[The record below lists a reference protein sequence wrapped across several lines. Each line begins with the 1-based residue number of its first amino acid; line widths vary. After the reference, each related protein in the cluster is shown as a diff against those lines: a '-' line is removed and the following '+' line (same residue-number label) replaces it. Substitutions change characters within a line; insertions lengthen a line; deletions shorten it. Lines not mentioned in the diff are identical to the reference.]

1 LSSGGSAD
9 FSRNLFS
16 LERPEMLVVIKK
28 DYEEVSR
35 EAARMIAG
43 AVRANPAI
51 VLGLATGSTTLGLY
65 TELIALH
72 RAGNLDFSSA
82 TSFNLDEYLG
92 LPPSH
97 PQSFHYFMNQHF
109 FSHVNFAQERVHI
122 PDGTIAADYDAYCDR
137 YEQSIRSAG
146 GIDLQVLG
154 IGRNG
159 HIGFNEP
166 TSSLASRTRLKALS
180 RETIEDNRHGFAS
193 ESEMP
198 KCAITMGIGTILDS
212 RRVFLLASGH
222 SKAAAVA
229 KAIEGPITSS
239 VSASALQMHIDVTFI
254 IDEEAACSLTQRD
267 YYRHVLEMTKIFT
280 PERLS

>member
-1 LSSGGSAD
+1 
-9 FSRNLFS
+9 
-16 LERPEMLVVIKK
+16 MLVVIKK

-35 EAARMIAG
+35 EAARMVAG
-43 AVRANPAI
+43 AVRSNSRI
-51 VLGLATGSTTLGLY
+51 VLGLATGSTPLGLY
-65 TELIALH
+65 KELIALH
-72 RAGNLDFSSA
+72 RAGDLDFSQA

-92 LPPSH
+92 LPASH
-97 PQSFHYFMNQHF
+97 PQSFHFFMKQNF
-109 FSHVNFAQERVHI
+109 FSHVNFAPENIHI
-122 PDGTIAADYDAYCDR
+122 PDGTISHDYDAYCER
-137 YEQSIRSAG
+137 YEQSMKAAG
-146 GIDLQVLG
+146 GIDLQILG

-159 HIGFNEP
+159 HVGFNEP

-180 RETIEDNRHGFAS
+180 RETVEDNRHSFAN

-212 RRVFLLASGH
+212 RRVLLLASGR

-239 VSASALQMHIDVTFI
+239 VSASALQMHPDVTFI
-254 IDEEAACSLTQRD
+254 IDEDAAYSLTQRD
-267 YYRHVLEMTKIFT
+267 YYRHVFEMTQIFT

>member
-1 LSSGGSAD
+1 
-9 FSRNLFS
+9 
-16 LERPEMLVVIKK
+16 MLVVLKK

-35 EAARMIAG
+35 EAARIVAG
-43 AVRANPAI
+43 AIRSNPKT
-51 VLGLATGSTTLGLY
+51 VLGLATGNTPLGLY
-65 TELIALH
+65 NELIALH
-72 RAGNLDFSSA
+72 RAGTLDFSHV

-92 LPPSH
+92 LPHFH
-97 PQSFHYFMNQHF
+97 PQSYHTFMRQNF
-109 FSHVNFAQERVHI
+109 FVHVNQPQQNIHI
-122 PDGTIAADYDAYCDR
+122 PDGMISRDYESYCAS
-137 YEQSIRSAG
+137 YEACINSAG
-146 GIDLQVLG
+146 GIDLQILG

-180 RETIEDNRHGFAS
+180 RETVEDNRHLFS
-193 ESEMP
+193 NESEMP
-198 KCAITMGIGTILDS
+198 KCAITMGIGTILES
-212 RRVFLLASGH
+212 RRILLLASGR

-239 VSASALQMHIDVTFI
+239 VSASALQMHADVTFI
-254 IDEEAACSLTQRD
+254 IDEEAAYSLTQRD

>member
-1 LSSGGSAD
+1 
-9 FSRNLFS
+9 
-16 LERPEMLVVIKK
+16 MLVVLKK
-28 DYEEVSR
+28 DYDEVSR
-35 EAARMIAG
+35 EAARIVAG
-43 AVRANPAI
+43 AVRSKPEI
-51 VLGLATGSTTLGLY
+51 VLGLATGSTPLGLY
-65 TELIALH
+65 KELIALH
-72 RAGNLDFSSA
+72 RTDTLDFSQV

-92 LPPSH
+92 LAHSH
-97 PQSFHYFMNQHF
+97 PQSFHHFMETNF
-109 FSHVNFAQERVHI
+109 FRHVNLPRQQIHI
-122 PDGTIAADYDAYCDR
+122 PDGTIRDDYDGYCSR
-137 YEQSIRSAG
+137 YEQSIKFAG
-146 GIDLQVLG
+146 GIDLQILG

-180 RETIEDNRHGFAS
+180 RETIEDNRHFFSS

-212 RRVFLLASGH
+212 RRVLLIASGR

-239 VSASALQMHIDVTFI
+239 VSASALQMHPDVTFI
-254 IDEEAACSLTQRD
+254 IDEDAAYSLTQRD
-267 YYRHVLEMTKIFT
+267 YYRHVLEMTQLFT

>member
-1 LSSGGSAD
+1 
-9 FSRNLFS
+9 
-16 LERPEMLVVIKK
+16 MLVVIKK

-35 EAARMIAG
+35 ESARIVAA
-43 AVRANPAI
+43 AVRAKPEI
-51 VLGLATGSTTLGLY
+51 VLGLATGSTPLGLY
-65 TELIALH
+65 QDLISLH
-72 RAGNLDFSSA
+72 HSGNLDFSRA

-92 LPPSH
+92 LAHSH
-97 PQSFHYFMNQHF
+97 PQSFHHFMQQHL
-109 FSHVNFAQERVHI
+109 FSQINLPTKNAHV
-122 PDGTIAADYDAYCDR
+122 PDGTITGKYEEYCAR
-137 YEQSIRSAG
+137 YEQSVKDAG
-146 GIDLQVLG
+146 GIDLQILG

-180 RETIEDNRHGFAS
+180 RETIDDNRHFFAS

-212 RRVFLLASGH
+212 RRVLLLASGR

-239 VSASALQMHIDVTFI
+239 VSASALQMHPDVTFI
-254 IDEEAACSLTQRD
+254 IDEEAAYSLTQRD
-267 YYRHVLEMTKIFT
+267 YYRHVVDMTKLFT
-280 PERLS
+280 PERLA

>member
-1 LSSGGSAD
+1 
-9 FSRNLFS
+9 
-16 LERPEMLVVIKK
+16 MLVVLKK

-35 EAARMIAG
+35 EAARIVAG
-43 AVRANPAI
+43 AVRSNPEI
-51 VLGLATGSTTLGLY
+51 VLGLATGNTPLGLY

-72 RAGNLDFSSA
+72 RAGALDFSRA

-92 LPPSH
+92 LPH
-97 PQSFHYFMNQHF
+97 FHAQSYHSFMDQNF
-109 FSHVNFAQERVHI
+109 FAHVNLPRQNIHI
-122 PDGTIAADYDAYCDR
+122 PDGTVSRDYEAYCAS
-137 YEQSIRSAG
+137 YEASIKAAG
-146 GIDLQVLG
+146 GIGLQILG

-180 RETIEDNRHGFAS
+180 RETIEDSRHLFAS

-212 RRVFLLASGH
+212 RRILLLASGR

-239 VSASALQMHIDVTFI
+239 VSASALQMHPDVTFI
-254 IDEEAACSLTQRD
+254 IDEEAAYSLTQRD
-267 YYRHVLEMTKIFT
+267 YYRHVLEMTQIFT